1 MAYVMTMLELRMAL
15 NINLEL
21 NHGPL
26 GLYGVKARVLLTK
39 RRGESLRHV
48 LMKLLGYMLFYHPEL
63 RVEMSA
69 HQHYKPDLLRV
80 DATGQPVQWIDCG
93 QTALLKLDRISQRN
107 PETWIDIIKATPGEL
122 ALYQQHAQ
130 RRLRYPERVRYW
142 SFEPTFISQLG
153 ALIQGRHEVIATVSE
168 DYKALY
174 LLIDGV
180 TISSPIV
187 YLAGT
192 SSSLSS
198 REPL

>member
-1 MAYVMTMLELRMAL
+1 MLELRMAL

-21 NHGPL
+21 NHSPL
-26 GLYGVKARVLLTK
+26 NLYGVQARVLLTK

-48 LMKLLGYMLFYHPEL
+48 MMKLLGYMLFYHPEL

-69 HQHYKPDLLRV
+69 QQHYKPDLLRV

-107 PETWIDIIKATPGEL
+107 PETWIDIIKSTPGEL

-130 RRLRYPERVRYW
+130 KRLRYPERVRYW
-142 SFEPTFISQLG
+142 SFEPTFIRQLG
-153 ALIQGRHEVIATVSE
+153 ALIHGRHEVIATVSE

-192 SSSLSS
+192 STSSSS
-198 REPL
+198 RESS